1 MFTDSYDE
9 VDRSFKFLLI
19 SRAARSVSLIF
30 VTLSLSLYLHALH
43 YPVTFIGLLYVPITI
58 FNVFLTFFLGTAGDR
73 IGYSRI
79 LFIGELFP
87 LVGMLILAVSTNI
100 YLIALGAIIAG
111 ITGGAGG
118 MRGAFSPGMTAY
130 VASSYDVDNLRVQ
143 RLSLLNATASFF
155 SIFGGLMLGS
165 YIIFKSYV
173 NIIEFYHI
181 FFYVSFALVLVSVI
195 SLAML
200 KEFRRP
206 KKTTRMMKKES
217 FKYLLKIIAPNTIN
231 AAAIGIM
238 MPLLPLWFEL
248 SFHIGPSYVGDIYTV
263 AYASTAIGSF
273 VSGRYIN
280 GRVNSLFIAS
290 VAHVIQGAFFVIL
303 AFTPYLI
310 IASALYIIRMGI
322 AGIGSPMRGAINV
335 RGINREDYGT
345 GTSIQ
350 GVSNRSA
357 QLTTGLSGY
366 LMDYSLGL
374 PLIIGGIIQAVGGIV
389 YYDLLKSYYKGRIF
403 TKRDVDAK

>member
-73 IGYSRI
+73 IGYSRV

-155 SIFGGLMLGS
+155 SIFSGLMLGS

-374 PLIIGGIIQAVGGIV
+374 PLIIGGIIQAIGGIV